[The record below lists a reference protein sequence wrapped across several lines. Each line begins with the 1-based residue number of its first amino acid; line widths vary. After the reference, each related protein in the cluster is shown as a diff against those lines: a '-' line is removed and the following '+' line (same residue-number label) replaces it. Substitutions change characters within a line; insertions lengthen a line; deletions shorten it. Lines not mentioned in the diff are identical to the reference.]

1 MARGHRIAQHLL
13 LLAAVALAGWLS
25 VHWQARFDLSHGQR
39 ASLAQATLDT
49 LAALDG
55 PVTVTSYAR
64 PEGPLRGTI
73 AAFVERYRRHKPD
86 LALDFVD
93 PDADPGA
100 MRQRGISLDGEIEI
114 AHGGRTQRVT
124 ALSEREF
131 TQALA
136 RLARGRDR
144 IAAFLTGHGERSPE
158 GEANHDLGRFAQ
170 ALAESGV
177 RAVLF
182 DPRSQP
188 AIPDNI
194 DLLVLAGPRV
204 ALPTVVAGAIV
215 DHVERGGALLWLAEP
230 GVDEG
235 LSALA
240 DALGVRVLPG
250 TVVDAAAQGLGIG
263 DPGYAA
269 MNRFPPHP
277 LTRDFDLTVLLPQ
290 AAALA
295 AGGVPAFGVQPILRS
310 SERSWT
316 ESGPVSGEIR
326 YDAEA
331 GEIPGPLDLGLALT
345 RLSPR
350 PDRAEQRVV
359 VLGDG
364 DFLSNQFLGNGGN
377 RALGTRIV
385 DWLLADDA
393 LLDIAPAL
401 APDRELALTRT
412 AVAWIGFG
420 WLFGAPL
427 LLLALG
433 AAIAWRRRR
442 A

>member
-1 MARGHRIAQHLL
+1 MARLHRIAQHLL

-25 VHWQARFDLSHGQR
+25 VHWQARWDFSHGQR
-39 ASLAQATLDT
+39 ASLSQATLDT
-49 LAALDG
+49 LAALPG

-64 PEGPLRGTI
+64 PEGALRGTV

-86 LALDFVD
+86 LTLAFVD

-100 MRQRGISLDGEIEI
+100 MRDRGISLDGEIEI
-114 AHGGRTQRVT
+114 AFDGRTQRVT

-136 RLARGRDR
+136 RLARGHER
-144 IAAFLTGHGERSPE
+144 IVAFLTGHGERSPD
-158 GEANHDLGRFAQ
+158 GEANHDLSRFAQ

-177 RAVLF
+177 RAVRF
-182 DPRSQP
+182 DPGSQP

-194 DLLVLAGPRV
+194 GLMVVAGPRV
-204 ALPTVVAGAIV
+204 PVPAPVVAALV
-215 DHVERGGALLWLAEP
+215 DHVDRGGALLWLAEP

-240 DALGVRVLPG
+240 VALGVRVLSG

-269 MNRFPPHP
+269 ISRYPNHAM
-277 LTRDFDLTVLLPQ
+277 TRDFDLTVLLPQ

-295 AGGVPAFGVQPILRS
+295 AGGVPAFDVQPILRS

-316 ESGPVSGEIR
+316 ESGAVSGEIR
-326 YDAEA
+326 YDADA
-331 GEIPGPLDLGLALT
+331 GEIPGPLDLGLALS

-359 VLGDG
+359 VVGDG

-393 LLDIAPAL
+393 LLDIAPAQ
-401 APDRELALTRT
+401 APDRELAVTRT
-412 AVAWIGFG
+412 AVARIGLG

-427 LLLALG
+427 GLLAIG

>member
-1 MARGHRIAQHLL
+1 MARFHRLAQHLL
-13 LLAAVALAGWLS
+13 LVAAVALAGWLS
-25 VHWQARFDLSHGQR
+25 VHWQARWDFSHGQR
-39 ASLAQATLDT
+39 ASLSRATLDT
-49 LAALDG
+49 LDALAG

-64 PEGPLRGTI
+64 PEGALRGAI

-86 LALDFVD
+86 LSLAFVD

-100 MRQRGISLDGEIEI
+100 MRERGISLDGEIEI
-114 AHGGRTQRVT
+114 AFDGRTQRVT
-124 ALSEREF
+124 ALTEREF

-144 IAAFLTGHGERSPE
+144 VVAFLSGHGERSPE
-158 GEANHDLGRFAQ
+158 GTANHDLSRFAQ
-170 ALAESGV
+170 ALAASGV
-177 RAVLF
+177 RAVRF
-182 DPRSQP
+182 DPSTQP
-188 AIPDNI
+188 AIPDQV
-194 DLLVLAGPRV
+194 DLLVIASPRV
-204 ALPTVVAGAIV
+204 PLPQAVAAAVVDFLA
-215 DHVERGGALLWLAEP
+215 RGGALLWLAEP
-230 GVDEG
+230 GVDDG

-240 DALGVRVLPG
+240 DALGVRLLPG

-269 MNRFPPHP
+269 ITRFPPHAI
-277 LTRDFDLTVLLPQ
+277 TRDFDLTVLLPQ

-295 AGGVPAFGVQPILRS
+295 AGGAPAFAVKPLLRT

-316 ESGPVSGEIR
+316 ESGPVSGEIQ
-326 YDAEA
+326 YDAA
-331 GEIPGPLDLGLALT
+331 VGEIPGPLDLGLALS

-393 LLDIAPAL
+393 LLDIAPAQ

-427 LLLALG
+427 LLLGAGAL
-433 AAIAWRRRR
+433 IAWRRRR

>member
-1 MARGHRIAQHLL
+1 MRRWHRIVQPLL
-13 LLAAVALAGWLS
+13 LVAAVALAGWLS
-25 VHWQARFDLSHGQR
+25 VHWQARWDFSHGRR
-39 ASLAQATLDT
+39 ASLSTATLDT
-49 LAALDG
+49 LAALSG

-64 PEGPLRGTI
+64 PEGALRGTI
-73 AAFVERYRRHKPD
+73 AAFVERYRRQKPD
-86 LALDFVD
+86 LSLAFVD

-100 MRQRGISLDGEIEI
+100 MRERGISLDGEIEI
-114 AHGGRTQRVT
+114 AHDGRTQRVT
-124 ALSEREF
+124 ALTEREF

-158 GEANHDLGRFAQ
+158 GEANHDLSRFAL

-182 DPRSQP
+182 DPGRQP

-194 DLLVLAGPRV
+194 DLLVIAGPRV
-204 ALPTVVAGAIV
+204 PVPAVVVTAIV

-235 LSALA
+235 LAALA
-240 DALGVRVLPG
+240 TTLGVRVLPG

-263 DPGYAA
+263 DPGFVA
-269 MNRFPPHP
+269 MSRFPPHP

-295 AGGVPAFGVQPILRS
+295 AGGVPAFDVKPVLRS

-359 VLGDG
+359 LLGDG
-364 DFLSNQFLGNGGN
+364 DFLSNRFLGNGGN

-393 LLDIAPAL
+393 LLDIAPAQ
-401 APDRELALTRT
+401 APDRELALTRA

-420 WLFGAPL
+420 WLFGVPL
-427 LLLALG
+427 ALLAIG